1 MKTKNVSYRSGQLL
15 KTLNESEKQYF
26 SIDDAAKVLG
36 TNSSSAVR
44 ELLRAMTNRGLIM
57 RIRDGLY
64 HVIPYERSTNDYFP
78 NWHLTAETIVGNR
91 DYYLGFYT
99 ALEIHSLI
107 TQPSLVE
114 QIVIQERLQ
123 PKNFKVKNIRYEITT
138 FNEKH
143 FFGYEKTWIDDF
155 NKVNC
160 SDLEK
165 TIIDCLYKPNAANGI
180 IEISKAIFI
189 SREKINSD
197 KMLMYLEKFDAQ
209 VVYKR
214 LGFILQHFKILLEL
228 AKEIRKRIS
237 NSYTLLDPSL
247 PKSGKHYS
255 EWKIVDNVGIEN
267 ILNSVET

>member
-1 MKTKNVSYRSGQLL
+1 MKKHISFRSSELL
-15 KTLNESEKQYF
+15 ESLNLKEQKYF
-26 SIDDAAKVLG
+26 SIADAMIIL
-36 TNSSSAVR
+36 SSSEPSTVR
-44 ELLRAMTNRGLIM
+44 RLLADMTKRGLIL
-57 RIRDGLY
+57 RVKDGLY
-64 HVIPYERSTNDYFP
+64 NVIPYEKNSKEYIP
-78 NWHLTAETIVGNR
+78 NWHLTSAAIAQPY

-99 ALEIHSLI
+99 ALDIHGLV
-107 TQPSLVE
+107 TQPSLKE
-114 QIVIQERLQ
+114 QIVTENQIIPKYRFVKEIKFEFINLQ
-123 PKNFKVKNIRYEITT
+123 KKR
-138 FNEKH
+138 

-197 KMLMYLEKFDAQ
+197 KILMYLEKFNTQ

-255 EWKIVDNVGIEN
+255 EWKIVDNVGIES